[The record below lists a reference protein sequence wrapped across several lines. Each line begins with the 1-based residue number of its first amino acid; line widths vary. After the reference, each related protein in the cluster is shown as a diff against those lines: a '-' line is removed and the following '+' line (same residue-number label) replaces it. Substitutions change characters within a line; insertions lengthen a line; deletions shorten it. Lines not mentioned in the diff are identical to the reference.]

1 MSYPILYSQTE
12 TDFDHNGCG
21 ILSDCISCLV
31 SETKNG
37 EYELTMEYPVT
48 GIHFD
53 EIESRSIIKARAN
66 QFSEPQ
72 LFRVY
77 SQKKSMKRNVVIKAE
92 HISYDLT
99 GIAISPF
106 FASSSLDAFMSIK
119 EKSAIDNS
127 FLFNSDF
134 SVEGEFTS
142 KTPTS
147 ARSVLGELLKK
158 YGGVYE
164 FDNFNVRYLSQRGTN
179 RGVSIR
185 YGKNLTDLKQ
195 EENCSA
201 IFTGIYP
208 YWISSDESG
217 TLVEL
222 PEKII
227 HAEGNYSFHRIK
239 SVDFSGS
246 FQNQPTQDKLRE
258 AAVKYMEQNHVGV
271 PQVSLT
277 VSFVSLEQSAE
288 YRNSGILEKVSIG
301 DTVNVEFP
309 AMGVSA
315 DAEAVKVVYNVLL
328 DRVDSVTL
336 GNVKNNI
343 ADTIA
348 EQKKELLEVPKKSQL
363 QIAIDVLTKALLGAT
378 GGSVR
383 MLDTNEDGM
392 PDTLYIA
399 DDPDPSKAKKVW
411 RFNYEGWGASKTGYD
426 GPYTIGASFDSGI
439 LAEFVTAGTLYGM
452 LLKAGAIESENGD
465 IRIDLTTNSR
475 ATFNSGIS
483 TNGLFVR
490 NKEDESKNIIE
501 LHHIYDSVGSEN
513 FSATELRM
521 GSGNDDKHD
530 VFHVREESQ
539 GDTYMTLQ
547 SGYWGNG
554 NSTITIPVTT
564 TSGGITMESA
574 KKSIEAELTFLDGG
588 NRSEEVIDTHATLKL
603 KNNISG
609 ALFKV
614 DVNEMFESP
623 VISGL
628 LVDGEKIGVGMQ
640 VEWELNEKGT
650 YSMIGRKAI

>member
-1 MSYPILYSQTE
+1 MSYPILYSQSE

-21 ILSDCISCLV
+21 ILSDCTSCLV

-77 SQKKSMKRNVVIKAE
+77 SQKKNMKRNVVIKAE

-99 GIAISPF
+99 GIAVSPF
-106 FASSSLDAFMSIK
+106 FASKSLDAFNMIK
-119 EKSAIDNS
+119 QNSVVDNR
-127 FLFNSDF
+127 FLFYSDF
-134 SVEGEFTS
+134 SQDGDFKS
-142 KTPTS
+142 KAPTS
-147 ARSVLGELLKK
+147 ARSVLGELLKT

-227 HAEGNYSFHRIK
+227 HADGNYSFNRIK
-239 SVDFSGS
+239 SVDFSS
-246 FQNQPTQDKLRE
+246 FFENAPSQNKLRE

-271 PQVSLT
+271 PQISLT
-277 VSFVSLEQSAE
+277 ISFVSLEQTIE
-288 YRNSGILEKVSIG
+288 YKNSGILEKVSIG
-301 DTVNVEFP
+301 DIVNVEFP

-315 DAEAVKVVYNVLL
+315 DAEAVKIVYNVLL

-363 QIAIDVLTKALLGAT
+363 QIAIDVLTNALLGAS

-399 DDPDPSKAKKVW
+399 DDPDPALAKKVW
-411 RFNYEGWGASKTGYD
+411 RFNYEGWGASNTGYD
-426 GPYTIGASFDSGI
+426 GPYRIGASFDSGI
-439 LAEFVTAGTLYGM
+439 LADFITTGVLNAADVTVINLTADSILSKTLDGVRMRAGR
-452 LLKAGAIESENGD
+452 IESSDGKV
-465 IRIDLTTNSR
+465 IIDLQNSENIPL
-475 ATFNSGIS
+475 FNTGIQ
-483 TNGLFVR
+483 TNGLEVKGESRPDLDLFSVKAKQSYGYNTFVMEGR
-490 NKEDESKNIIE
+490 TSNGKLLSRMAE
-501 LHHIYDSVGSEN
+501 LFSSSGPDGLEFLLQDQNETAGVHFSMYDGLSQMSFLNNGSAIGTL
-513 FSATELRM
+513 SATED
-521 GSGNDDKHD
+521 G
-530 VFHVREESQ
+530 VRLSIPGIVGGLKMYWQ
-539 GDTYMTLQ
+539 PNGDDTYTL
-547 SGYWGNG
+547 
-554 NSTITIPVTT
+554 
-564 TSGGITMESA
+564 M
-574 KKSIEAELTFLDGG
+574 
-588 NRSEEVIDTHATLKL
+588 
-603 KNNISG
+603 
-609 ALFKV
+609 
-614 DVNEMFESP
+614 
-623 VISGL
+623 
-628 LVDGEKIGVGMQ
+628 GV
-640 VEWELNEKGT
+640 
-650 YSMIGRKAI
+650 R

>member
-1 MSYPILYSQTE
+1 MSYPVLYSQSE

-77 SQKKSMKRNVVIKAE
+77 SQKKIMKRNVVLKAE

-99 GIAISPF
+99 GIAVSPF
-106 FASSSLDAFMSIK
+106 FAS
-119 EKSAIDNS
+119 NS
-127 FLFNSDF
+127 FNALDMIKQNSVVDNQFLFYSDF
-134 SVEGEFTS
+134 NENGDFRS
-142 KTPTS
+142 KAPTS
-147 ARSVLGELLKK
+147 ARSVLGELLKT

-239 SVDFSGS
+239 SVDFSGA

-277 VSFVSLEQSAE
+277 VSFASLEQSAE
-288 YRNSGILEKVSIG
+288 YKNSGILEKVSIG

-315 DAEAVKVVYNVLL
+315 DAEAVKLVYNVLL

-336 GNVKNNI
+336 GNVKSNI

-348 EQKKELLEVPKKSQL
+348 EQKKELSDTPKKSQL
-363 QIAIDVLTKALLGAT
+363 QIAIDVLTKALLGAS

-383 MLDTNEDGM
+383 MLDTNEDGL

-399 DDPDPSKAKKVW
+399 DDPDPIKAKKVW

-452 LLKAGAIESENGD
+452 LVKAGAIESDDGA
-465 IRIDLTTNSR
+465 IRIDLTNTANKAIFNCGIQTNKDFTVMDANGSYQVFKVSRERVNGIDRFDLVGYDGSSNDVFRVMRAYNAEDGWPVATSLKLAYKDSRVTESVFSDIYLEAAENQCYIALSTNSS
-475 ATFNSGIS
+475 TFRI
-483 TNGLFVR
+483 GLHGNNAYIRMPDGTQRYLYF
-490 NKEDESKNIIE
+490 
-501 LHHIYDSVGSEN
+501 DS
-513 FSATELRM
+513 
-521 GSGNDDKHD
+521 
-530 VFHVREESQ
+530 
-539 GDTYMTLQ
+539 
-547 SGYWGNG
+547 
-554 NSTITIPVTT
+554 
-564 TSGGITMESA
+564 
-574 KKSIEAELTFLDGG
+574 DG
-588 NRSEEVIDTHATLKL
+588 TLKG
-603 KNNISG
+603 K
-609 ALFKV
+609 
-614 DVNEMFESP
+614 
-623 VISGL
+623 
-628 LVDGEKIGVGMQ
+628 
-640 VEWELNEKGT
+640 
-650 YSMIGRKAI
+650 

>member
-1 MSYPILYSQTE
+1 
-12 TDFDHNGCG
+12 
-21 ILSDCISCLV
+21 
-31 SETKNG
+31 
-37 EYELTMEYPVT
+37 MEYPVT

-77 SQKKSMKRNVVIKAE
+77 SQKKIMKRNVVLKAE

-99 GIAISPF
+99 GIAVSPF
-106 FASSSLDAFMSIK
+106 FAS
-119 EKSAIDNS
+119 NS
-127 FLFNSDF
+127 FNALDMIKQNSVVDNKFLFYSDF
-134 SVEGEFTS
+134 NENGNFRS
-142 KTPTS
+142 KAPTS
-147 ARSVLGELLKK
+147 ARSVLGELLKT

-239 SVDFSGS
+239 SVDFSGA

-277 VSFVSLEQSAE
+277 VSFASLEQSAE
-288 YRNSGILEKVSIG
+288 YKNSGILEKVSIG

-315 DAEAVKVVYNVLL
+315 DAEAVKLVYNVLL

-336 GNVKNNI
+336 GNVKSNI

-348 EQKKELLEVPKKSQL
+348 EQKKELSDTPKKSQL
-363 QIAIDVLTKALLGAT
+363 QIAIDVLTKALLGAS

-383 MLDTNEDGM
+383 MLDTNEDGL

-399 DDPDPSKAKKVW
+399 DDPDPIKAKKVW
-411 RFNYEGWGASKTGYD
+411 RFNYEGWGASENGYNGPFKMGATLD
-426 GPYTIGASFDSGI
+426 GGI
-439 LAEFVTAGTLYGM
+439 VADFITAGTLYG
-452 LLKAGAIESENGD
+452 LLFKAGMIESLDGK
-465 IRIDLTTNSR
+465 IKVDLSSGGS
-475 ATFNSGIS
+475 AVFNSGIS
-483 TNGLFVR
+483 CNGINVRADSIGAKSALKVGTTETTAGKQLVSIIGTN
-490 NKEDESKNIIE
+490 
-501 LHHIYDSVGSEN
+501 
-513 FSATELRM
+513 
-521 GSGNDDKHD
+521 
-530 VFHVREESQ
+530 
-539 GDTYMTLQ
+539 
-547 SGYWGNG
+547 
-554 NSTITIPVTT
+554 
-564 TSGGITMESA
+564 
-574 KKSIEAELTFLDGG
+574 
-588 NRSEEVIDTHATLKL
+588 
-603 KNNISG
+603 
-609 ALFKV
+609 
-614 DVNEMFESP
+614 
-623 VISGL
+623 
-628 LVDGEKIGVGMQ
+628 
-640 VEWELNEKGT
+640 ELNETFLTLRESFDPEDEKTGGYLGLFGEDENSAIMQSNT
-650 YSMIGRKAI
+650 YGGSIYLSSKFGGNILLEASSEDSLKSRIVVDVISPGEKSDFAWEYIPSIGKTMLVRV